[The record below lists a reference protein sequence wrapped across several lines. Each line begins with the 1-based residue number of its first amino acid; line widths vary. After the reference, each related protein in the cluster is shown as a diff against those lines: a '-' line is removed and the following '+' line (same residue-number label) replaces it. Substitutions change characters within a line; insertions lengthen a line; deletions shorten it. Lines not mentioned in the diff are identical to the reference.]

1 MKPTRCTQ
9 QGLSKF
15 QGESQRDKQEKQ
27 TNYLASYID
36 NTGAW
41 GRGAKGVRWGDFG
54 KMITMRFFFLI

>member
-1 MKPTRCTQ
+1 MKPTQCTQ
-9 QGLSKF
+9 QGLSK
-15 QGESQRDKQEKQ
+15 ENLNVTNKKKQ
-27 TNYLASYID
+27 TSYLPSYID